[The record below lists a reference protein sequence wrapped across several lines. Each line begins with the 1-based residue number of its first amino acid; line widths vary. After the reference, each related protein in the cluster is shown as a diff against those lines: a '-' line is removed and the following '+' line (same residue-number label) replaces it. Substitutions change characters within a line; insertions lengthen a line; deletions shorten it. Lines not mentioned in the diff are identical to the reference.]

1 MRGGAVVSFA
11 MVLIAGASCIP
22 NEDCSNAACG
32 TGPAVRVLLTEK
44 NAGEVIPITTFD
56 SVGVLLPGT
65 ALVKVSNE
73 SRLVAVP
80 VPQQPPD
87 QTFRIFKPVYE
98 PVPGKP
104 WTYGGAVTLSS
115 PAAGT
120 RREWQVTL
128 IIGTDPLTKTD
139 GRSAYPSYFS
149 GASELKLALGQ
160 TFTLN
165 WPVGFA
171 PPSSS
176 DERVLAPVTGVIAI
190 DEGYANIAV
199 TRVTA
204 GLTYE
209 EQLFLAV
216 GSGQAVL
223 SLPRA
228 VGSQGC
234 ANKDTQGH
242 CLETPTLFV
251 ESRPTWRCSVD
262 DGCSQVNWDGVSRDR
277 PEQYQ
282 R

>member
-1 MRGGAVVSFA
+1 MVSSA
-11 MVLIAGASCIP
+11 LVLMAGASCIP
-22 NEDCSNAACG
+22 NEDCSQAACG

-65 ALVKVSNE
+65 ALVQVSDE

-87 QTFRIFKPVYE
+87 QTFRMFRPVYE

-104 WTYGGAVTLSS
+104 WTFGGRVTLSS
-115 PAAGT
+115 PAVGT
-120 RREWQVTL
+120 GRQWHVTL
-128 IIGTDPLTKTD
+128 IIGTDPQTKTD

-149 GASELKLALGQ
+149 RASQLNLALGQ

-165 WPVGFA
+165 WPVGLA

-176 DERVLAPVTGVIAI
+176 DERVLAPVTGVIAV
-190 DEGYANIAV
+190 DEGSANIAA

-204 GLTYE
+204 GSTYE
-209 EQLFLAV
+209 EQLFAAV

-223 SLPRA
+223 LLPRA

-234 ANKDTQGH
+234 AIKDTQGH

-251 ESRPTWRCSVD
+251 ASRSTWTCSVD
-262 DGCSQVNWDGVSRDR
+262 GGCSQVNWDGVSRNR